1 MSRTHLFLASDNP
14 AFQEQISG
22 LVQRLAD
29 TALGTPIDP
38 EGDTMKSLIAAI
50 IGLTV
55 ATAASPGTA
64 YVAEVVTSIPVTNSA
79 DDKELEAALEAS

>member
-1 MSRTHLFLASDNP
+1 
-14 AFQEQISG
+14 
-22 LVQRLAD
+22 
-29 TALGTPIDP
+29 
-38 EGDTMKSLIAAI
+38 MKSLIAAI

-55 ATAASPGTA
+55 ATAASSGTA